1 MDVKKAAVVTAGVAS
16 VFVPGLGIFGPATAI
31 LAAMGNSQSDIKE
44 AEKGS
49 LEKLKEEAKK
59 QHILMEFQAQQA
71 KVAQEV
77 AIAHRIGVS
86 TEVEIEEF
94 YDTSGK
100 GNLGVKVDP
109 TSFDVGLGGEGRR
122 VTKRVIKF
130 KGWSVPHESDALD
143 ALTKLVASGIS
154 DSSTVQV
161 AQSA

>member
-16 VFVPGLGIFGPATAI
+16 VFVPALGLVGPI
-31 LAAMGNSQSDIKE
+31 VAALYSSQSDIKQ

-71 KVAQEV
+71 KVAQEI

-130 KGWSVPHESDALD
+130 KGWSEPHESDALE
-143 ALTKLVASGIS
+143 ALTKLVASGN
-154 DSSTVQV
+154 TGATTEQV
-161 AQSA
+161 AQSV